1 LNTFPRAEG
10 PPEDHEMSENQQ
22 PVAGTPEAAEAAE
35 ADTAGIG
42 VTEKAVEQIREIRDR
57 EGLEAHLLRVSVVGG
72 GCSGL
77 SYKMGFVETANE
89 HDIELEKGGVRLVV
103 DPKSALYL
111 EGVVIDFTDGLN
123 GKGFTFN
130 NPNAVRTCGCGSSF
144 SA

>member
-1 LNTFPRAEG
+1 
-10 PPEDHEMSENQQ
+10 MSENQQ
-22 PVAGTPEAAEAAE
+22 LAGNIPEAAEAE
-35 ADTAGIG
+35 AAAIG
-42 VTEKAVEQIREIRDR
+42 VTEKAVEQIRAIRDR
-57 EGLEAHLLRVSVVGG
+57 EGLEAHRLRISVVGG

-77 SYKMGFVETANE
+77 SYKMGFVETSNE
-89 HDIELEKGGVRLVV
+89 HDIEFEKGGVRLVV

>member
-1 LNTFPRAEG
+1 
-10 PPEDHEMSENQQ
+10 MSENQEL
-22 PVAGTPEAAEAAE
+22 AGPTAEAAE
-35 ADTAGIG
+35 TEQANID

-57 EGLEAHLLRVSVVGG
+57 EGLGEHLLRISVVGG

-77 SYKMGFVETANE
+77 SYKMGFVESAND
-89 HDIELEKGGVRLVV
+89 HDLRFEKSGVRLVV

-111 EGVVIDFTDGLN
+111 EGTVVDFTDGLN
-123 GKGFTFN
+123 GKGFTFT

>member
-1 LNTFPRAEG
+1 
-10 PPEDHEMSENQQ
+10 MSQNQQ
-22 PVAGTPEAAEAAE
+22 SVDTTPEAAEAE
-35 ADTAGIG
+35 TAGIG
-42 VTEKAVEQIREIRDR
+42 VTEKAVEQIRAIRDR

-77 SYKMGFVETANE
+77 SYKMGFVEDSNE
-89 HDIELEKGGVRLVV
+89 HDIELEKDGVRLVV